1 MNENRRRTKWPDAAP
16 ASNPTTPVSQTRFIR
31 REHRQ
36 FSYIRKQLAANRYL
50 YILFALPF
58 LYYIAFRYLPIYG
71 VLIAFKK
78 IVVFRGLGEIMG
90 APWVGFLYFKQY
102 LSDPYFWKLARNTV
116 LIRFYGIVW
125 GFPSPIILALMLNEL
140 RNDKFKRVI
149 QSITYLP
156 HFISLVVVCGM
167 LISFLSTEG
176 LINRMLGIFGT
187 TPANFLAKPEWFR
200 VIFVGSDIWQH
211 VGFGTIIYLAA
222 LTNIDPQLY
231 EAAAIDG
238 AGRWRQLIHV
248 TFPGLAPTITILFIL
263 RLGRIMEVGYQKI
276 ILLYNGA
283 TYETA
288 DVISTYVYR
297 RGLIQSDFAYA
308 TAVGIFSSLIG
319 LVFVYT
325 ANRIARAVGETSL
338 W

>member
-1 MNENRRRTKWPDAAP
+1 MLSSTAKLKERRNISVVAKRL
-16 ASNPTTPVSQTRFIR
+16 S
-31 REHRQ
+31 E
-36 FSYIRKQLAANRYL
+36 NRYL
-50 YILFALPF
+50 YALFALPF
-58 LYYIAFRYLPIYG
+58 LYYILFRYLPIYG
-71 VLIAFKK
+71 VLIAFKR
-78 IVVFRGLGEIMG
+78 IVVFRGLGEIFS
-90 APWVGFLYFKQY
+90 APSVGLKHFRQY

-116 LIRFYGIVW
+116 LIRLYGIVW
-125 GFPSPIILALMLNEL
+125 GFPAPIILALLLNEL

-156 HFISLVVVCGM
+156 HFISLVVICGM
-167 LISFLSTEG
+167 LINFLSTEG
-176 LINRMLGIFGT
+176 LINQLLGLFRV
-187 TPANFLAKPEWFR
+187 PATNYLAKPEWFR
-200 VIFVGSDIWQH
+200 TIHVGSDIWQH
-211 VGFGTIIYLAA
+211 VGFGSIIYLAA
-222 LTNIDPQLY
+222 LTNIDLQLY

-248 TFPGLAPTITILFIL
+248 TMPGIAPTITILFIL

-297 RGLIQSDFAYA
+297 RGLINSDFAYA
-308 TAVGIFSSLIG
+308 TAVGLFTSLIG